1 MCLAFVQKNGTM
13 LNFTVESRLLVS
25 AGIIALAAAVWHVL
39 CIWGGP
45 GWFAF
50 ARAPQ
55 LIIDSAKQGTI
66 LAPVA
71 TLIVAGLMVACA
83 LFAFSAAGL
92 VPEVPLIKPALIT
105 IAALCIIRALIA
117 SPDFVTSAGL
127 DVWQIVASAVWL
139 YVGVCFV
146 FGAVEYFNK

>member
-1 MCLAFVQKNGTM
+1 MCLAFVEKNGTL

-83 LFAFSAAGL
+83 VFAFSAAGL
-92 VPEVPLIKPALIT
+92 MPEVPLIKPALIT
-105 IAALCIIRALIA
+105 SAALCIIRALIA
-117 SPDFVTSAGL
+117 SPDFVTSTGL
-127 DVWQIVASAVWL
+127 DVWQIVASAVWF

-146 FGAVEYFNK
+146 FGAV